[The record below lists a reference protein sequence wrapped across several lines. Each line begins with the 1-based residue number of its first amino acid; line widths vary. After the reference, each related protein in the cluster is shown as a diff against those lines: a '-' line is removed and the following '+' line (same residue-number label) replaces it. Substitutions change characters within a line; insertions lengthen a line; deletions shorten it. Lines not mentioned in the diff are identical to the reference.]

1 MTKYGSFKE
10 RKSVNITYHTDK
22 PNTKAY
28 QHSWKNASQ
37 DSRPSHYSL
46 KTHKLEINF
55 PNMIESTN
63 LQQ

>member
-28 QHSWKNASQ
+28 QYSRKNASQ
-37 DSRPSHYSL
+37 DSRPIHCFL

-63 LQQ
+63 LRQ